1 MLSTITLTN
10 PSDYHTHLRGFLGDS
25 DNPQSARPDAIFRS
39 VCALQEPFAQVL
51 AMPNILPNH
60 IQNSEDVARYRQM
73 LAESIPEEH
82 AVHPLLTVSLKPET
96 TVETIR
102 QCAGEIAAVKYYPGG
117 VTTNSGN
124 ASGDLD
130 PTDPRIAE
138 VFREMADRGIVLSL
152 HPETTVS
159 HDANGRIVK

>member
-1 MLSTITLTN
+1 MLSTITLIN
-10 PSDYHTHLRGFLGDS
+10 PSDYHTHLRGFLGEPTD
-25 DNPQSARPDAIFRS
+25 PQSARPDAIFRS

-51 AMPNILPNH
+51 AMPNVLPNH
-60 IQNSEDVARYRQM
+60 IQNSEDVAKYKQM
-73 LAESIPEEH
+73 LTEAIPEEH
-82 AVHPLLTVSLKPET
+82 AVRPLLTISLKPET
-96 TVETIR
+96 TAETIR
-102 QCAGEIAAVKYYPGG
+102 QCAGKIAAVKYYPGG
-117 VTTNSGN
+117 VTTNSGG

-138 VFREMADRGIVLSL
+138 IFREIATQGIVLSL